1 MLELGRYNTLT
12 VAKVLDFGLYLD
24 AGPDGQVL
32 MPARYVPH
40 GVRVGDQLR
49 AFIYLDSDDRPLA
62 TTLRPLVQVG
72 QFAPLRCVAV
82 NRVGAFLDWGLPKDL
97 LVPFGE
103 QRERMVEG
111 RAYVVY
117 CYIDPDTHRIAASA
131 RLARFLDQQPP
142 AYQPGQPVQLMPLE
156 QTDLGY
162 RAIVDDQHTG
172 MLYHNEVFRPLRW
185 AERLQGYVKQVR
197 PDGKIDLTLQRTG
210 YGRIDGAAQLLLD
223 TLRQHGGFLPLTDR
237 SAPADIYNALQMSK
251 KSFKMAL
258 GALYK
263 QHLVS
268 IEPDGIMLLE

>member
-1 MLELGRYNTLT
+1 MLQLGRYNTLT

-32 MPARYVPH
+32 MPIRYAPR
-40 GVRVGDQLR
+40 GVRVGHELEV
-49 AFIYLDSDDRPLA
+49 FVYLDSDDRPLA
-62 TTLRPLVQVG
+62 TSLRPMVQVG

-103 QRERMVEG
+103 QRERMTVG
-111 RAYVVY
+111 RSYVVR
-117 CYIDPDTHRIAASA
+117 CYVDSDTHRIAASA

-142 AYQPGQPVQLMPLE
+142 SYRPGQPVQLMPVE

-162 RAIVDDQHTG
+162 RTIVDDLHTG

-185 AERLQGYVKQVR
+185 AERLQGYVKRVR
-197 PDGKIDLTLQRTG
+197 PDGKIDLALQREG
-210 YGRIDGAAQLLLD
+210 YARIGEAEQHLLD

-237 SAPADIYNALQMSK
+237 SSPDDVYSTLEMSK

-263 QHLVS
+263 QHLV
-268 IEPDGIMLLE
+268 ELLPDGIRLIG

>member
-1 MLELGRYNTLT
+1 
-12 VAKVLDFGLYLD
+12 
-24 AGPDGQVL
+24 
-32 MPARYVPH
+32 
-40 GVRVGDQLR
+40 
-49 AFIYLDSDDRPLA
+49 
-62 TTLRPLVQVG
+62 
-72 QFAPLRCVAV
+72 
-82 NRVGAFLDWGLPKDL
+82 
-97 LVPFGE
+97 
-103 QRERMVEG
+103 
-111 RAYVVY
+111 
-117 CYIDPDTHRIAASA
+117 
-131 RLARFLDQQPP
+131 
-142 AYQPGQPVQLMPLE
+142 MPLE